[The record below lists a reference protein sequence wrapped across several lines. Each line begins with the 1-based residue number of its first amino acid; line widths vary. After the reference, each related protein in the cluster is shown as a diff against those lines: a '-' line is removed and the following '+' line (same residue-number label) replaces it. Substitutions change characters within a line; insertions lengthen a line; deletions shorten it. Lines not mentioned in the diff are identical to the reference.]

1 MLQQQPTRSMCTCCK
16 DGYYGRVEA
25 SSFSN
30 RILAKL
36 PHPKVSSAD
45 LSTEAA
51 GVGAEAMLQLMLNR

>member
-1 MLQQQPTRSMCTCCK
+1 MCTCCK